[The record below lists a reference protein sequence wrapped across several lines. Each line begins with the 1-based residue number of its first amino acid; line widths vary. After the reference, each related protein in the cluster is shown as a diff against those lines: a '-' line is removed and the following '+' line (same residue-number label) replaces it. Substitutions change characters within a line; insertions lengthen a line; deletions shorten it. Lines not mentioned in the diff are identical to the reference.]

1 MLLARAEDPE
11 IKQRLRTQ
19 TGDAQAL
26 GLFGAAT
33 FVTEDGEMFWGDD
46 RLSQVIA
53 WAKRE

>member
-26 GLFGAAT
+26 GLFGAPT

-46 RLSQVIA
+46 RLEQAIA
-53 WAKRE
+53 WAIKK